1 MTFPSPF
8 QLLKQY
14 QLAPKHSF
22 GQNFLCDAHLTE
34 KIARAAV
41 HDTEE
46 NVVEIGA
53 GLGALTDALLAR
65 AARVTVVERD
75 RELVPVLHQIFAESK
90 ASGRLFVVEADA
102 KRVDYLQ
109 LFSDMDPNPLA
120 PRVLAG
126 NLPYQITGP
135 LLQTTV
141 ALGRHLQRAV
151 FLVQKEVADRLA
163 ARPGTK
169 DYGALT
175 VFVQA
180 QFSVERAFLI
190 KPGAFHPRPRVDS
203 AVVVLTPRATPVA
216 EETPVFRQVVK
227 SAFLGRR
234 KTLRNAWKSLLPGEV
249 LREAATKA
257 GVQLDV
263 RGETLSPMDFANMAR
278 EVQAHRE
285 EEQRA
290 GRDPS

>member
-41 HDTEE
+41 HDPQE

-53 GLGALTDALLAR
+53 GLGALTHALLDRGAH
-65 AARVTVVERD
+65 VTVLERD
-75 RELVPVLHQIFAESK
+75 RDLVPVLQEIFVESRR
-90 ASGRLFVVEADA
+90 AGRLVVVEADA
-102 KRVDYLQ
+102 KSVDYLQ
-109 LFSDMDPNPLA
+109 LFREMDSNETM

-135 LLQTTV
+135 LLEMTV
-141 ALGRHLQRAV
+141 GLGRHLERAV

-163 ARPGTK
+163 ASPGTK
-169 DYGALT
+169 EYGALT

-180 QFSVERAFLI
+180 QFRVERAFII

-203 AVVVLTPRATPVA
+203 AVVILTPHEVPIA
-216 EETPVFRQVVK
+216 EETALFRQVVK
-227 SAFLGRR
+227 SAFFARR
-234 KTLRNAWKSLLPGEV
+234 KTLRNAWKSLLPLQELLIV
-249 LREAATKA
+249 ASKA
-257 GVQLDV
+257 GIKLEA
-263 RGETLSPMDFANMAR
+263 RGETLSPQDFANMTR
-278 EVQAHRE
+278 EVEVHRNCE
-285 EEQRA
+285 SDLPP
-290 GRDPS
+290 GPS